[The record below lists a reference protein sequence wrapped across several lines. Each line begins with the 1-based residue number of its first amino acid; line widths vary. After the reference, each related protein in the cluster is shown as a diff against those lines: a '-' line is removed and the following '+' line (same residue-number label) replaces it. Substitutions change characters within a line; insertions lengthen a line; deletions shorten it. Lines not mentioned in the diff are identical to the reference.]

1 MLPVVV
7 ILIHFLKNSFNSIGR
22 WFRKTLGDGKV
33 ELDDGTQFRVAVGGD
48 KGYFNMKQI
57 GESIA
62 ILTESA
68 VAANAAGAPGDDAP
82 EVANDNDDTDDSAD
96 DADPASKRRG
106 FSRME
111 RIKRF
116 HETHPGG
123 ILHASFARY
132 RSVVE
137 RVFGWLKR
145 SSRFLAGPIR
155 HDQEQALL
163 DAILVL
169 CALNNAQVSRRP
181 TLHVTNGEG
190 ANL

>member
-7 ILIHFLKNSFNSIGR
+7 ILNHFLKNLFKSICR

-33 ELDDGTQFRVAVGGD
+33 EVDGCQFRVAVGGD

-57 GESIA
+57 GESII

-68 VAANAAGAPGDDAP
+68 VAANAAGAPGDAP
-82 EVANDNDDTDDSAD
+82 EVDNDDNDDASNSAD
-96 DADPASKRRG
+96 AEPASKRRG
-106 FSRME
+106 FSRKE
-111 RIKRF
+111 RIERF
-116 HETHPGG
+116 LETHPGG
-123 ILHASFARY
+123 ILHPSFARY

-145 SSRFLAGPIR
+145 SSDFLAGPIR
-155 HDQEQALL
+155 QDQSQALL
-163 DAILVL
+163 NAILVL

-190 ANL
+190 VNL